1 MVSKINKTT
10 KSAVKKTFNKKPAS
24 AANSNK
30 PKSGTF
36 RLAAP
41 SSPGTFAPSPQPQ
54 SGPGSDM
61 NITNAEQNK
70 IQDMLMH
77 AQLEFSKIKTQVV
90 REKKREIDTLNFVIK
105 EFMGPFILIG
115 YDLNNNP
122 VEMISADSTAE
133 HDAILERL
141 RRVMYK
147 ISQNIANSN
156 GNDPYG
162 LTNN

>member
-1 MVSKINKTT
+1 MVSKITKTT
-10 KSAVKKTFNKKPAS
+10 KSTVKKSTNKKVDVSTIPNSPDSRASVPA
-24 AANSNK
+24 
-30 PKSGTF
+30 
-36 RLAAP
+36 
-41 SSPGTFAPSPQPQ
+41 SPGTFASSLQPQ
-54 SGPGSDM
+54 SSPGEDI
-61 NITNAEQNK
+61 NISNAEQKK

-77 AQLEFSKIKTQVV
+77 AQIEFAKIKTQVI
-90 REKKREIDTLNFVIK
+90 REKKKEIDTLNFVIK

-162 LTNN
+162 LADN

>member
-1 MVSKINKTT
+1 
-10 KSAVKKTFNKKPAS
+10 
-24 AANSNK
+24 
-30 PKSGTF
+30 
-36 RLAAP
+36 
-41 SSPGTFAPSPQPQ
+41 
-54 SGPGSDM
+54 M
-61 NITNAEQNK
+61 NISNAEQKK

-77 AQLEFSKIKTQVV
+77 AQLEFAKIKTQVV

-122 VEMISADSTAE
+122 VEMISASSTAE

-162 LTNN
+162 IADN

>member
-1 MVSKINKTT
+1 MSKITKITKGTT
-10 KSAVKKTFNKKPAS
+10 KKPNNKKVA
-24 AANSNK
+24 SNK
-30 PKSGTF
+30 PITGAISS
-36 RLAAP
+36 AAP
-41 SSPGTFAPSPQPQ
+41 ASPGTFAPAPQ
-54 SGPGSDM
+54 SPSVPGNDI
-61 NITNAEQNK
+61 NISSTEQKK

-77 AQLEFSKIKTQVV
+77 AQLEYAKIKTQVV
-90 REKKREIDTLNFVIK
+90 REKKKEIDTLNFVIK

-162 LTNN
+162 LADN

>member
-1 MVSKINKTT
+1 MSKITKITKGTT
-10 KSAVKKTFNKKPAS
+10 KKPNNKKVAPNKPTNS
-24 AANSNK
+24 AA
-30 PKSGTF
+30 PAG
-36 RLAAP
+36 
-41 SSPGTFAPSPQPQ
+41 PGTFAPSPQPL
-54 SGPGSDM
+54 SVPVNDTS
-61 NITNAEQNK
+61 ISSAEQKK

-77 AQLEFSKIKTQVV
+77 AQLEYAKIKTQVV
-90 REKKREIDTLNFVIK
+90 REKKKEIDTLNFVIK

-162 LTNN
+162 LADN

>member
-1 MVSKINKTT
+1 MTKITKTT
-10 KSAVKKTFNKKPAS
+10 KGVAKKPTNKKVDVSTIPNSPNPGAS
-24 AANSNK
+24 VPGS
-30 PKSGTF
+30 SGTF
-36 RLAAP
+36 V
-41 SSPGTFAPSPQPQ
+41 PSPQLQ
-54 SGPGSDM
+54 SNSVGDM
-61 NITNAEQNK
+61 NISNAEQKK

-77 AQLEFSKIKTQVV
+77 AQLEFAKIKTQVV

-122 VEMISADSTAE
+122 VEMISASSTAE

-162 LTNN
+162 IADN